1 MPSGILLLYMCGGG
15 LSVGLVYMLS
25 LIKRSDDM
33 KLFSAVCLMS
43 IVSIVVM
50 YILTLCNNYNF
61 LSYELGIIL
70 GGLTAILGYSL
81 KD

>member
-1 MPSGILLLYMCGGG
+1 MINLNGKLTIVEKNIL
-15 LSVGLVYMLS
+15 
-25 LIKRSDDM
+25 KFRSDRM
-33 KLFSAVCLMS
+33 KLFLVTCLMM
-43 IVSIVVM
+43 IVSIVLA

-70 GGLTAILGYSL
+70 GGFTAILGLSV